1 MIYLKHIFS
10 ISAEFNFTASL
21 TSIHLSRLSEDMI
34 IYSTKEF
41 GFLKLSDSYTTGS
54 SLMPQKRN
62 PDSLELIRG
71 ISGSIFGQSA
81 GFMMTLKGLPST
93 YNKDLQS
100 DKISMFTVYDQ
111 LQLSLDVISGV
122 INTLKIDSDKCL
134 SALSFDMLATDLAYF
149 LVRKGV
155 PFREAHHISGEV
167 VAYAE
172 KHSLPINE
180 IPLNELKK
188 ISLVFDESITSI
200 WNFESSVEQYS
211 VIGGTAKKSVQS
223 QIEQLENFIKTY

>member
-1 MIYLKHIFS
+1 
-10 ISAEFNFTASL
+10 
-21 TSIHLSRLSEDMI
+21 
-34 IYSTKEF
+34 
-41 GFLKLSDSYTTGS
+41 
-54 SLMPQKRN
+54 MPQKRN

-100 DKISMFTVYDQ
+100 DKVSMFTVYDQ
-111 LQLSLDVISGV
+111 LKLSLDVISGV
-122 INTLKIDSDKCL
+122 IATLKIDSDKCL

-167 VAYAE
+167 VAHAE
-172 KHSLPINE
+172 KQSIPINE
-180 IPLNELKK
+180 ITLDELKT

-200 WNFESSVEQYS
+200 WNFESSVEQYY

-223 QIEQLENFIKTY
+223 QIEKLENFIKTY